1 MSALNEPNC
10 RKIGNKLHISLM
22 LKVPIDI
29 EVELLGMLPTDSHQ
43 VEGEDFVSQ
52 TENLKSA
59 VVMTEVSQVE
69 FEEQIRVLSNQI
81 VAELFQGGEVFST
94 FEETQDE
101 DNLGNQ
107 ESTPTPE
114 ESTVDILLLEKDN
127 AAIEEVTH
135 TPERQK
141 RRFIDSL
148 NDGLTLGVNVVGTAL
163 FLGKLAN
170 YSWE

>member
-1 MSALNEPNC
+1 MPDLPKPNC
-10 RKIGNKLHISLM
+10 RFEGNKLHVSLM

-29 EVELLGMLPTDSHQ
+29 EVELGVSPTSHQ
-43 VEGEDFVSQ
+43 KEQDLVSQ

-59 VVMTEVSQVE
+59 VVMSEVSQVE
-69 FEEQIRVLSNQI
+69 FEEQIRILSNQI
-81 VAELFQGGEVFST
+81 VTELFQKGEALST
-94 FEETQDE
+94 FEETE
-101 DNLGNQ
+101 DQ
-107 ESTPTPE
+107 ESTTI
-114 ESTVDILLLEKDN
+114 SDSSGVDILSLEEDN
-127 AAIEEVTH
+127 AAIEEVKQ

-148 NDGLTLGVNVVGTAL
+148 NDGLTLAVNAVGTAL

>member
-1 MSALNEPNC
+1 MPTLPEPNC
-10 RKIGNKLHISLM
+10 RLEGNKLHVSLM

-29 EVELLGMLPTDSHQ
+29 EVELGMSPTNSHEKEQ
-43 VEGEDFVSQ
+43 DLVSQ

-59 VVMTEVSQVE
+59 VVMSEVNQVE
-69 FEEQIRVLSNQI
+69 FEEQIRILSNQI
-81 VAELFQGGEVFST
+81 VAQLFQKGEALST
-94 FEETQDE
+94 FEETQ

-107 ESTPTPE
+107 ESTTISDSSGE
-114 ESTVDILLLEKDN
+114 DILSLEEDN
-127 AAIEEVTH
+127 AAIQEVKQ

-148 NDGLTLGVNVVGTAL
+148 NDGLTLAVNAVGTAL

>member
-1 MSALNEPNC
+1 MPALPEPNC
-10 RKIGNKLHISLM
+10 RLEGNKLHVSLM

-29 EVELLGMLPTDSHQ
+29 EVELGMSPTNSHEKEQ
-43 VEGEDFVSQ
+43 DLVSE

-59 VVMTEVSQVE
+59 VVMSEVSQVE
-69 FEEQIRVLSNQI
+69 FEEQIRILSNQI
-81 VAELFQGGEVFST
+81 VAQLFQKDEVLST
-94 FEETQDE
+94 FEETQD
-101 DNLGNQ
+101 Q
-107 ESTPTPE
+107 EST
-114 ESTVDILLLEKDN
+114 STSDSSGKDILSLEEDN
-127 AAIEEVTH
+127 AAIEEVTQ

-148 NDGLTLGVNVVGTAL
+148 NDGLTLAVNVVGTAL

>member
-1 MSALNEPNC
+1 MSALPEPKC
-10 RKIGNKLHISLM
+10 HLEGNKLHISLM

-29 EVELLGMLPTDSHQ
+29 EVELGMLPTDSYQ
-43 VEGEDFVSQ
+43 VEGQGFISQ
-52 TENLKSA
+52 TEDLKSA

-69 FEEQIRVLSNQI
+69 FDEQIRILSNQI
-81 VAELFQGGEVFST
+81 VAQIFQGNEAFST
-94 FEETQDE
+94 FKETQD
-101 DNLGNQ
+101 
-107 ESTPTPE
+107 
-114 ESTVDILLLEKDN
+114 VDILSLEKDN

-135 TPERQK
+135 TAEKQN

-148 NDGLTLGVNVVGTAL
+148 NDGLTLAVNVVGTAL

>member
-1 MSALNEPNC
+1 MSALPEPNC
-10 RKIGNKLHISLM
+10 HLEGNKVHASLN
-22 LKVPIDI
+22 LKTPIDI
-29 EVELLGMLPTDSHQ
+29 EVQLLGMSPTSHQ
-43 VEGEDFVSQ
+43 VESEGFVSQ

-59 VVMTEVSQVE
+59 VVMSEVTQLE
-69 FEEQIRVLSNQI
+69 FEEKIRVLSNQI
-81 VAELFQGGEVFST
+81 VAELFQGGEAFST

-101 DNLGNQ
+101 ENLANQ
-107 ESTPTPE
+107 GSISTADC
-114 ESTVDILLLEKDN
+114 SSVDILYLEKDN

-135 TPERQK
+135 TSEKQK

-148 NDGLTLGVNVVGTAL
+148 NDGLTLAVNAVGTAL

>member
-1 MSALNEPNC
+1 MTALPEPNC
-10 RKIGNKLHISLM
+10 RLEDNKLHLSLM

-29 EVELLGMLPTDSHQ
+29 EVELGMLPTNSHEKEQ
-43 VEGEDFVSQ
+43 DLVNQ

-59 VVMTEVSQVE
+59 VVMSEVSQVE
-69 FEEQIRVLSNQI
+69 FEEQIRILSNQI
-81 VAELFQGGEVFST
+81 VAQLFQKNEVLST
-94 FEETQDE
+94 FEETQD
-101 DNLGNQ
+101 Q
-107 ESTPTPE
+107 EST
-114 ESTVDILLLEKDN
+114 STSDSSGKDILSLEEDN
-127 AAIEEVTH
+127 AAIEEVTQ

-148 NDGLTLGVNVVGTAL
+148 NDGLTLAVNVVGTAL

>member
-1 MSALNEPNC
+1 MRALPEPNC
-10 RKIGNKLHISLM
+10 RLEGNKLHVSLM

-29 EVELLGMLPTDSHQ
+29 EVELGMSPTNSHQ
-43 VEGEDFVSQ
+43 KEQDLVSQ

-59 VVMTEVSQVE
+59 VVMSEVNQVE
-69 FEEQIRVLSNQI
+69 FEEQIRILSNQI
-81 VAELFQGGEVFST
+81 VTELFQKGEALST
-94 FEETQDE
+94 FEETQD
-101 DNLGNQ
+101 Q
-107 ESTPTPE
+107 ESTTI
-114 ESTVDILLLEKDN
+114 SDSSGVDILSLEEDN
-127 AAIEEVTH
+127 AAIKEVKQ

-148 NDGLTLGVNVVGTAL
+148 NDGLTLAVNAVGTAL

>member
-1 MSALNEPNC
+1 MPTLPEPNC
-10 RKIGNKLHISLM
+10 RLEGTELNVSLM

-29 EVELLGMLPTDSHQ
+29 EAKLGMSPTSNEKEQDL
-43 VEGEDFVSQ
+43 VSQ
-52 TENLKSA
+52 TEIINSA
-59 VVMTEVSQVE
+59 VVMSEVNQVE
-69 FEEQIRVLSNQI
+69 FEEQIRILSNQI
-81 VAELFQGGEVFST
+81 VAQLFQKGEVLST
-94 FEETQDE
+94 FEETQ

-107 ESTPTPE
+107 ESTTISDSSGE
-114 ESTVDILLLEKDN
+114 DILSLEEDN
-127 AAIEEVTH
+127 AAIKEVKQ

-148 NDGLTLGVNVVGTAL
+148 NDGLTLAVNAVGTAL

>member
-1 MSALNEPNC
+1 MSALPEPNC
-10 RKIGNKLHISLM
+10 PLEANKLHISLM

-29 EVELLGMLPTDSHQ
+29 EVELLGMSPTSHQ
-43 VEGEDFVSQ
+43 VEDKGFVRQ
-52 TENLKSA
+52 TEDLKSA
-59 VVMTEVSQVE
+59 VVISEPSQVE

-81 VAELFQGGEVFST
+81 VAELFQGGEAFST
-94 FEETQDE
+94 FEETQYE
-101 DNLGNQ
+101 DNLVNQ
-107 ESTPTPE
+107 ETTSTAD
-114 ESTVDILLLEKDN
+114 SAVDILLLEKDD

-135 TPERQK
+135 TPEKQK

-148 NDGLTLGVNVVGTAL
+148 NDGLTLAVNAVGTAL

>member
-1 MSALNEPNC
+1 MSALPEPNC
-10 RKIGNKLHISLM
+10 RLEGNKLHVSLM

-29 EVELLGMLPTDSHQ
+29 EVELGMSPIISHQ
-43 VEGEDFVSQ
+43 AKGQDLVTQ

-59 VVMTEVSQVE
+59 VVMSEVSQVE

-81 VAELFQGGEVFST
+81 VTQLFQDSQVFSR

-101 DNLGNQ
+101 DHLANQ
-107 ESTPTPE
+107 ESTPTLQK
-114 ESTVDILLLEKDN
+114 SAVDILLLEKDD
-127 AAIEEVTH
+127 AGIIEVTH
-135 TPERQK
+135 TPEKQN
-141 RRFIDSL
+141 RRIIDSL
-148 NDGLTLGVNVVGTAL
+148 NDGLTLAVNVVGTAL

>member
-1 MSALNEPNC
+1 MSAFPEPNC
-10 RKIGNKLHISLM
+10 RLEGNKLHVSLM

-29 EVELLGMLPTDSHQ
+29 EVELLGMLPTSHQ
-43 VEGEDFVSQ
+43 VEGQDLVSQ

-59 VVMTEVSQVE
+59 VVMSEVSQVE

-101 DNLGNQ
+101 DNLVNQ

-127 AAIEEVTH
+127 AVLEEVTH

>member
-1 MSALNEPNC
+1 MSALPEPNY
-10 RKIGNKLHISLM
+10 RLEANKLHISLM

-29 EVELLGMLPTDSHQ
+29 EVELGMSPTNHQ
-43 VEGEDFVSQ
+43 KEQDLVSQ
-52 TENLKSA
+52 TENFKSA
-59 VVMTEVSQVE
+59 VVMSEVSQVD

-81 VAELFQGGEVFST
+81 VAQLFQDGEVFST

-101 DNLGNQ
+101 QNLVNQ
-107 ESTPTPE
+107 ESTLTSE
-114 ESTVDILLLEKDN
+114 ESAVDILLLEKDN
-127 AAIEEVTH
+127 AVIEEVTQ
-135 TPERQK
+135 TPEKQK

-148 NDGLTLGVNVVGTAL
+148 NDGLTLAVNVVGTAL

>member
-10 RKIGNKLHISLM
+10 RLEGNKLHLSLM

-29 EVELLGMLPTDSHQ
+29 EVELLGMSPTSHQ
-43 VEGEDFVSQ
+43 LEDKGFVRQ

-59 VVMTEVSQVE
+59 VVMSEASQVE

-81 VAELFQGGEVFST
+81 VAELFQVNKVFST
-94 FEETQDE
+94 FEETQYE
-101 DNLGNQ
+101 DNLVNQ
-107 ESTPTPE
+107 ESTSTPE
-114 ESTVDILLLEKDN
+114 ESAVDILLLEKDD
-127 AAIEEVTH
+127 ADVEEVTH
-135 TPERQK
+135 TPEKQK

-148 NDGLTLGVNVVGTAL
+148 NDGLTLAVNAVGTAL